1 MRQLLSTLCPVSSVC
16 VGAYCIVSD
25 LMGIEV
31 KKGIQMLVFDT
42 GNLLRAKRGKGIFI
56 NLECFRREG
65 MCFVNRYKYK

>member
-1 MRQLLSTLCPVSSVC
+1 MRQLLSTLCPVSPVC

-42 GNLLRAKRGKGIFI
+42 GNLLRAKRGREYLSIWNVSEEKG
-56 NLECFRREG
+56 C
-65 MCFVNRYKYK
+65 VS